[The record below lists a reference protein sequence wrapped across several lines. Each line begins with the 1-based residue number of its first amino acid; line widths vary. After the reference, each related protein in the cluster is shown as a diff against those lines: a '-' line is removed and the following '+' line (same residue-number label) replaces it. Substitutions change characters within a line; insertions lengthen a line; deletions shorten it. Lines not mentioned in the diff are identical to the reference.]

1 MVFVVCVEQ
10 LRQEKAELEVTLEKE
25 QEHQVNKLMQ
35 RIEKLQAE
43 TTSKQGQL
51 ERVSNTADCM
61 C

>member
-1 MVFVVCVEQ
+1 M
-10 LRQEKAELEVTLEKE
+10 TLEKE

-51 ERVSNTADCM
+51 ERVYYKIITGIIIKL
-61 C
+61 